1 MGRSDEER
9 GKLPEILADDDTVT
23 FVMTVAE
30 RDGVARKLVLRCGR
44 DGEIFASIR
53 TDPADTK

>member
-1 MGRSDEER
+1 MGRPDGER
-9 GKLPEILADDDTVT
+9 GKLPEILADHDTVT
-23 FVMTVAE
+23 FVMTITE

-53 TDPADTK
+53 TDTADTK